1 MLDDLSPD
9 PIHPSLAILE
19 PLVHAECS
27 FESQPETPSLFDDRG
42 YSAYARVVG
51 GLTHAFAQDR
61 RTAKDNMW
69 ALRHLL
75 ALSLYAS
82 DLVHIPW
89 APNPAFGQQ
98 VPRAQL
104 NDLLSKIQQVTTY
117 LLTSSADDGW
127 RSKVITSILNN
138 KPFDGSDGL
147 AGFLTDS
154 ITMAKDIDN
163 VREARILCRILQ
175 RVLDEADKDEADQWV
190 MLAQKMEKTSSFTS
204 LSRNAFPSSHLWVY
218 CIGPETSLA
227 IISSVARYAPEPPRL
242 DRYRNELAAS
252 LLGVPATKADT
263 DGLLI
268 LHRLSAIAPDSDS
281 DIIFLPQQRAVN
293 VVKTC
298 QRWISSDEDVSEEVE
313 CSMTAILVHL
323 VPILQSVPGA
333 HWDFI
338 FDVIE
343 NNLEV

>member
-9 PIHPSLAILE
+9 PIHPCLAILE
-19 PLVHAECS
+19 PIVHTESS
-27 FESQPETPSLFDDRG
+27 FESQPETSSLFDDRG
-42 YSAYARVVG
+42 YSAYARVVE

-89 APNPAFGQQ
+89 APNPAFDQQ

-104 NDLLSKIQQVTTY
+104 NDLLSKIQQVSTY

-138 KPFDGSDGL
+138 RPFGGSDGL
-147 AGFLTDS
+147 VGFLTDS

-190 MLAQKMEKTSSFTS
+190 MLARKMEKTSSFTS
-204 LSRNAFPSSHLWVY
+204 LQECLF
-218 CIGPETSLA
+218 
-227 IISSVARYAPEPPRL
+227 
-242 DRYRNELAAS
+242 
-252 LLGVPATKADT
+252 
-263 DGLLI
+263 I
-268 LHRLSAIAPDSDS
+268 L
-281 DIIFLPQQRAVN
+281 
-293 VVKTC
+293 TY
-298 QRWISSDEDVSEEVE
+298 
-313 CSMTAILVHL
+313 LV
-323 VPILQSVPGA
+323 
-333 HWDFI
+333 
-338 FDVIE
+338 
-343 NNLEV
+343 